1 MAVSLT
7 YREDYV
13 DVLDQII
20 HEVPQYEL
28 QRHFAPVYDFGWD
41 LNSSNSSSFTIDRK
55 KIFYSGL
62 FFFFIFNFWLFGW
75 IFCLF
80 SFILFSYY
88 ILIYSILFLLHSHLF
103 YSLLIT
109 FSFIL
114 FSSLSFFEK
123 QELTKLWQLFQEQSL
138 TKIVSWMFLIIAIVK
153 ATSPLLLSALLTQII
168 LGIVIKGFFFL
179 FFLFYL

>member
-62 FFFFIFNFWLFGW
+62 FFF
-75 IFCLF
+75 
-80 SFILFSYY
+80 
-88 ILIYSILFLLHSHLF
+88 LFLIFDYLVEYFVFSHLF
-103 YSLLIT
+103 YSLIT

-123 QELTKLWQLFQEQSL
+123 QELTKL
-138 TKIVSWMFLIIAIVK
+138 
-153 ATSPLLLSALLTQII
+153 
-168 LGIVIKGFFFL
+168 
-179 FFLFYL
+179 